1 MQGLCSGLLFLSSGG
16 QNQANFERSGVPSR
30 FMFYRDGSWV
40 DFPSQVLE
48 NVRPGFLER
57 KTTMDVSI
65 DGSEYR
71 FDFLRMLQI
80 DILTGKGRSIA
91 WIDANGKCFFPK
103 LFVSEEA
110 ADGSENL
117 NTKSKIR
124 FGEYFGK
131 RKRERL
137 ESQEESEGNS
147 STNRE
152 AVSRRWNSN
161 DQEAVSKRQRIQT
174 TCDSETCKW
183 PNVKLMKKGGRP
195 YAMAEKFFLS
205 RLKDTDPAVR
215 VTAIH
220 QCTWKGPL
228 EKARWDVFH
237 KQMERTKAAQ
247 GICNTTFAWHGRR
260 PKPAMMSEADDNEEK
275 HVLLCRVI
283 LGNVEMVEDG
293 PLPSSVN
300 FDTGVDNMRIL
311 HGQMRPLAFL
321 KWVPYSSNAF
331 VVKLFSKL
339 EILLPSEKSSGI
351 GVLVQNI
358 QGWQA
363 AQSASNIS
371 ILVIIKSLVTVKLAL
386 SKYNRDIKPPAA
398 AAAAAPYTV
407 HCPSGAISC
416 PQLSLLDYIIQDII
430 SNSIALHLYLLSY
443 YNLIYCCTTI
453 CSHFCLFAKGNLVLD
468 DFPFLVGVPTI
479 ILVTYHFLWRLCS
492 SSYSG

>member
-1 MQGLCSGLLFLSSGG
+1 MASILPSEISRPKINVPRIGAVVPPNPRIRCKDYVQDCCSSHLEV

-131 RKRERL
+131 RKRERF

-161 DQEAVSKRQRIQT
+161 DQEAVSKRQHIQT

-247 GICNTTFAWHGRR
+247 GICNTTFAWHGTSAKTVASILTYGFGVRSQLDGSEPHGFGIYLSSVR
-260 PKPAMMSEADDNEEK
+260 LQHISAMMSEADDNEEK

-300 FDTGVDNMRIL
+300 FDTGVDNIENPTWYVVKWANMNTHIL
-311 HGQMRPLAFL
+311 PQCVVSYKSSHNASGQMRPLAFL

-339 EILLPSEKSSGI
+339 EILLPSEK
-351 GVLVQNI
+351 VQELESWCKTYKD
-358 QGWQA
+358 G
-363 AQSASNIS
+363 
-371 ILVIIKSLVTVKLAL
+371 KLPKGTFL
-386 SKYNRDIKPPAA
+386 K
-398 AAAAAPYTV
+398 
-407 HCPSGAISC
+407 
-416 PQLSLLDYIIQDII
+416 QLRTIVGDEV
-430 SNSIALHLYLLSY
+430 LLS
-443 YNLIYCCTTI
+443 TI
-453 CSHFCLFAKGNLVLD
+453 NEIRGSE
-468 DFPFLVGVPTI
+468 
-479 ILVTYHFLWRLCS
+479 
-492 SSYSG
+492 